1 MQLEPTKL
9 ATPSMSNGTMRHH
22 NTIENII
29 IVRRGREQRLSRVR
43 WRFQPALLL
52 TKRVL
57 ARVAHV
63 EEVVLVP
70 DHAQKQISIS
80 AHAMH
85 SLAADGGVCLL
96 VLLIYRA
103 HQCRGWRQGFVHKNE
118 NGLLRCELD
127 ALANHVDKLTDSQIL
142 RSEGQRG
149 KKKDISG

>member
-70 DHAQKQISIS
+70 DHAQKQIQSAPMRCIVWLRMGVYAYLCSSYIALIS
-80 AHAMH
+80 AAV
-85 SLAADGGVCLL
+85 GGRVSST
-96 VLLIYRA
+96 
-103 HQCRGWRQGFVHKNE
+103 KM
-118 NGLLRCELD
+118 
-127 ALANHVDKLTDSQIL
+127 KM
-142 RSEGQRG
+142 
-149 KKKDISG
+149 